1 MNISSIQTSNDLAGQ
16 DLQRLAQD
24 PSVSDGDKVAE
35 VARQFESYL
44 LRQYL
49 GEARKT
55 LVESRFN
62 PDAGNQKIYHD
73 MITSEL
79 ADNLSKSGAI
89 GLATALKGQLSHE
102 AGTLQ
107 GRQNAVQSGGSVEM
121 KRHE

>member
-1 MNISSIQTSNDLAGQ
+1 M
-16 DLQRLAQD
+16 
-24 PSVSDGDKVAE
+24 AE

-62 PDAGNQKIYHD
+62 PDAGNQRIYHD

-89 GLATALKGQLSHE
+89 GLAAALKGQLSHE
-102 AGTLQ
+102 AGISH
-107 GRQNAVQSGGSVEM
+107 GRHDAAKPAGN
-121 KRHE
+121 